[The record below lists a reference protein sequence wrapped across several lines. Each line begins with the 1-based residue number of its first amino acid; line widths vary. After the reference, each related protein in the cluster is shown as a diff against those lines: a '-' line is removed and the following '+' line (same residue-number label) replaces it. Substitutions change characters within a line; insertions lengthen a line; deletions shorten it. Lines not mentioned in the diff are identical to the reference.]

1 MIIRGLRCIVVVVSS
16 VPRRTTINIPLDVKT
31 ELEKI
36 RRELGAEDWAKFF
49 KRIIEIYSEWRR
61 VKAESEVRDV
71 MCNEFGETQASL
83 PAWGK
88 LLASRLQD
96 PDKIY
101 VAMKYLVQVD
111 METLGVDKSKCT

>member
-1 MIIRGLRCIVVVVSS
+1 VARH
-16 VPRRTTINIPLDVKT
+16 TTISIPPLLRQKLEEVK
-31 ELEKI
+31 
-36 RRELGAEDWAKFF
+36 RELGAGSWSELFEKL
-49 KRIIEIYSEWRR
+49 ISVYSEWRR

-111 METLGVDKSKCT
+111 RETLGVDKSKCT